1 MLTGPEPTPASSA
14 HDKLILVVEDNAD
27 NVALIR
33 RALQKAGVAAEVA
46 VAGDDREARD
56 FLYSQGAWQSRDA
69 TRAPDLILLDINL
82 PGLSGLD
89 FLRLLRINARTRH
102 TPVVVFT
109 SSDQPRDVAVAYE
122 RGATSYVRK
131 PVDFARFA
139 DVVRIV
145 ALYWLTVHLSAPAS
159 E

>member
-1 MLTGPEPTPASSA
+1 VTPADAVVASA
-14 HDKLILVVEDNAD
+14 HDKLILVIEDNTD

-46 VAGDDREARD
+46 VAGNDVEARD
-56 FLYSQGAWQSRDA
+56 FLYAQGAWQARDVE
-69 TRAPDLILLDINL
+69 RSPDLILLDINL

-131 PVDFARFA
+131 PVDFARFSE
-139 DVVRIV
+139 VVRIV
-145 ALYWLTVHLSAPAS
+145 ALYWLTVHIPAAQA
-159 E
+159 ET